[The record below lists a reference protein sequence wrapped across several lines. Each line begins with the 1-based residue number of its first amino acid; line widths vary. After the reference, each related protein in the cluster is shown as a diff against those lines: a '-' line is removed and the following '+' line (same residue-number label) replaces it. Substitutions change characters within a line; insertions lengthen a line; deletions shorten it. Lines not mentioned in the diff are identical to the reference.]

1 MPELLMIALYITGG
15 LVLLFFGADWLVQG
29 AVTLALHLGLSPL
42 IVGLTVVALGTSV
55 PEALVSVQA
64 ALGHQGGIALGNV
77 IGSNI
82 LNIALILGLSSLIL
96 PLKVDSHIVKADV
109 PLLTG
114 ATFMLVVLL
123 EDFHISR
130 MEGAF
135 LLLCIVFYVT
145 GNIMT
150 VKRTSP
156 EEDKIEGMEIP
167 EDSGKTLWRDVGFL
181 ILGIV
186 TLGFGANFLV
196 TGAVDLARILG
207 LSEALIGLT
216 IVSIGTGTPEL
227 ATALMAA
234 FRKIPDL
241 AIGNAV
247 GSNLFN
253 IMFVL
258 GIAGLVAPLNGKGI
272 SSVDLYVM
280 LGVTILLLG
289 LECSAEFRG
298 RIRPAVRGGGK
309 NRFIWVHRLRSGC
322 WRTDRERF
330 LEVRRCIVAT

>member
-55 PEALVSVQA
+55 PEALVQA
-64 ALGHQGGIALGNV
+64 AIGHQGGIALGNV

-196 TGAVDLARILG
+196 TGAVDLARIFG

-234 FRKIPDL
+234 FRKTPDL
-241 AIGNAV
+241 AIGNVV

-258 GIAGLVAPLNGKGI
+258 GIAGLVAPLDGKGI

-280 LGVTILLLG
+280 LGVTILLLPTVWT
-289 LECSAEFRG
+289 G
-298 RIRPAVRGGGK
+298 RILDRKEGFLFLAIYVGYLYHLWPA
-309 NRFIWVHRLRSGC
+309 
-322 WRTDRERF
+322 
-330 LEVRRCIVAT
+330 

>member
-1 MPELLMIALYITGG
+1 MPELLLITLYIIGG
-15 LVLLFFGADWLVQG
+15 LVLLYFGADWLVKG
-29 AVTLALHLGLSPL
+29 AMTLALNLGLSPL

-64 ALGHQGGIALGNV
+64 AIGHQGGIAIGNV
-77 IGSNI
+77 VGSNI
-82 LNIALILGLSSLIL
+82 LNIALILGLSALIT
-96 PLKVDSHIVKADV
+96 PLKVDSHLVKADV
-109 PLLTG
+109 PLLSG

-135 LLLCIVFYVT
+135 LLLCIVGYIV

-150 VKRTSP
+150 VKKTTP

-167 EDSGKTLWRDVGFL
+167 EDPGNNFWRDIALLIVG
-181 ILGIV
+181 II
-186 TLGFGANFLV
+186 TLGFGSNFLV
-196 TGAVDLARILG
+196 TGAVDLARLWG

-234 FRKIPDL
+234 YRKSADL

-258 GIAGLVAPLNGKGI
+258 GLAGLVAPLDAIGI
-272 SSVDLYVM
+272 NSSDLYVM
-280 LGVTILLLG
+280 LAVTILLLPTVWT
-289 LECSAEFRG
+289 G
-298 RIRPAVRGGGK
+298 RILDRKEGFLFLAIYFGYLYYLWPA
-309 NRFIWVHRLRSGC
+309 
-322 WRTDRERF
+322 
-330 LEVRRCIVAT
+330 

>member
-64 ALGHQGGIALGNV
+64 AIGHQGGIALGNV

-82 LNIALILGLSSLIL
+82 LNIALILGLSAFFN
-96 PLKVDSHIVKADV
+96 PLKVDSHLVKADV
-109 PLLTG
+109 PLLAG

-196 TGAVDLARILG
+196 TGAVDLARIFG

-234 FRKIPDL
+234 FRKSPDL
-241 AIGNAV
+241 AIGNVV

-258 GIAGLVAPLNGKGI
+258 GIAGLVAPLDGKGI

-280 LGVTILLLG
+280 LGVTILLLPTVWT
-289 LECSAEFRG
+289 G
-298 RIRPAVRGGGK
+298 RILDRKEGFLFLAIYVGYLYHLWPA
-309 NRFIWVHRLRSGC
+309 
-322 WRTDRERF
+322 
-330 LEVRRCIVAT
+330 

>member
-196 TGAVDLARILG
+196 TGAVDLARIFG

-234 FRKIPDL
+234 FRKTPDL
-241 AIGNAV
+241 AIGNVV

-258 GIAGLVAPLNGKGI
+258 GIAGLVAPLDGKGI

-280 LGVTILLLG
+280 LGVTILLLPTVWT
-289 LECSAEFRG
+289 G
-298 RIRPAVRGGGK
+298 RILDRKEGFLFLAIYVGYLYHLWPA
-309 NRFIWVHRLRSGC
+309 
-322 WRTDRERF
+322 
-330 LEVRRCIVAT
+330 

>member
-1 MPELLMIALYITGG
+1 MRLAERDVASLL
-15 LVLLFFGADWLVQG
+15 V
-29 AVTLALHLGLSPL
+29 H
-42 IVGLTVVALGTSV
+42 VALGTSV

-135 LLLCIVFYVT
+135 LLLCIVGYVV

-156 EEDKIEGMEIP
+156 DKDKIEGMEVP
-167 EDSGKTLWRDVGFL
+167 DDPGKTLWRDIGLLIVG
-181 ILGIV
+181 II

-196 TGAVDLARILG
+196 TGAVDLARIWG

-234 FRKIPDL
+234 YRKNSDL

-258 GIAGLVAPLNGKGI
+258 GLAGLVVPLDATGI
-272 SSVDLYVM
+272 NSSDLYVM
-280 LGVTILLLG
+280 LAVTLLL
-289 LECSAEFRG
+289 LPTVWTG
-298 RIRPAVRGGGK
+298 RV
-309 NRFIWVHRLRSGC
+309 L
-322 WRTDRERF
+322 DRKEGF
-330 LEVRRCIVAT
+330 LFLAIYVAYLYYLWPT

>member
-1 MPELLMIALYITGG
+1 MPELIMIAIYIIGG
-15 LVLLFFGADWLVQG
+15 LILLYFGANWLVQG
-29 AVTLALHLGLSPL
+29 AITLSLHLGLSPL
-42 IVGLTVVALGTSV
+42 IVGLTVVALGTSL

-64 ALGHQGGIALGNV
+64 AIGHQGGIAIGNV
-77 IGSNI
+77 VGSNI
-82 LNIALILGLSSLIL
+82 LNIALILGLSAFFN
-96 PLKVDSHIVKADV
+96 PLKVDSHLVKADI
-109 PLLTG
+109 PLLAG

-135 LLLCIVFYVT
+135 LLLCIVGYVA

-156 EEDKIEGMEIP
+156 EENKIEGVEVP
-167 EDSGKTLWRDVGFL
+167 EDHHKNLWRDISFL
-181 ILGIV
+181 FIGLIA
-186 TLGFGANFLV
+186 LAFGSNFLV
-196 TGAVDLARILG
+196 TGAVDLARIWG

-216 IVSIGTGTPEL
+216 IVSIGTGTPEM

-234 FRKIPDL
+234 YRKRSDL

-258 GIAGLVAPLNGKGI
+258 GIAALVAPLDGKGI
-272 SSVDLYVM
+272 SSIDLYVM
-280 LGVTILLLG
+280 LGVTFLLLPTVWT
-289 LECSAEFRG
+289 G
-298 RIRPAVRGGGK
+298 RILDRKEGFLFLAIYVGYLYHLWPA
-309 NRFIWVHRLRSGC
+309 
-322 WRTDRERF
+322 
-330 LEVRRCIVAT
+330 

>member
-1 MPELLMIALYITGG
+1 MPEMAMIALYIVGG
-15 LVLLFFGADWLVQG
+15 LVLLYFGADWLVQG
-29 AVTLALHLGLSPL
+29 AITMALHLGLSPL

-64 ALGHQGGIALGNV
+64 AIGHQGGIAVGNV
-77 IGSNI
+77 VGSNI
-82 LNIALILGLSSLIL
+82 LNIALILGLSALIS
-96 PLKVDSHIVKADV
+96 PLKVDSHLVKADV
-109 PLLTG
+109 PLLAG

-135 LLLCIVFYVT
+135 LLLCIVGYVV

-156 EEDKIEGMEIP
+156 DENKIEGMDVP
-167 EDSGKTLWRDVGFL
+167 DDPGKTLWRDIGLLIVG
-181 ILGIV
+181 II

-196 TGAVDLARILG
+196 TGAVDLARIWG

-234 FRKIPDL
+234 YRKNSDL

-258 GIAGLVAPLNGKGI
+258 GLAGLVAPLDATGI
-272 SSVDLYVM
+272 NSSDLYVM
-280 LGVTILLLG
+280 LAVTLLL
-289 LECSAEFRG
+289 LPTVWTG
-298 RIRPAVRGGGK
+298 RV
-309 NRFIWVHRLRSGC
+309 L
-322 WRTDRERF
+322 DRKEGF
-330 LEVRRCIVAT
+330 LFLAIYVAYLYYLWPT

>member
-15 LVLLFFGADWLVQG
+15 LVLLYFGADWLVQG

-64 ALGHQGGIALGNV
+64 AIGHQGGIALGNV

-96 PLKVDSHIVKADV
+96 PLKVHSHIVKADV

-196 TGAVDLARILG
+196 TGAVDLARIFG

-234 FRKIPDL
+234 FRKSPDL
-241 AIGNAV
+241 AIGNVV

-258 GIAGLVAPLNGKGI
+258 GIAGLVAPLDGKGI

-280 LGVTILLLG
+280 LGVTILLLPTVWT
-289 LECSAEFRG
+289 G
-298 RIRPAVRGGGK
+298 RILDRKEGFLFLAIYVGYLYHLWPA
-309 NRFIWVHRLRSGC
+309 
-322 WRTDRERF
+322 
-330 LEVRRCIVAT
+330 

>member
-1 MPELLMIALYITGG
+1 MPELLMIAIYIIGG
-15 LVLLFFGADWLVQG
+15 LILLYFGSNWLVQG
-29 AVTLALHLGLSPL
+29 AITLALHLGLSPL

-55 PEALVSVQA
+55 PEALVSVRA
-64 ALGHQGGIALGNV
+64 AIGHQGGIALGNV

-82 LNIALILGLSSLIL
+82 LNIALILGLSAFFN
-96 PLKVDSHIVKADV
+96 PLKVDSHLVKADV
-109 PLLTG
+109 PLLAG

-130 MEGAF
+130 MEGSF
-135 LLLCIVFYVT
+135 LLLCIVGYVA

-156 EEDKIEGMEIP
+156 EENKIKGLEVPQDHTKIM
-167 EDSGKTLWRDVGFL
+167 WRVISFL
-181 ILGIV
+181 LIGLIA
-186 TLGFGANFLV
+186 LAFGSNFLV

-216 IVSIGTGTPEL
+216 VVSIGTGTPEM

-234 FRKIPDL
+234 YRKRADL

-258 GIAGLVAPLNGKGI
+258 GIAALVVPLDGKGI
-272 SSVDLYVM
+272 SSIDLYVM
-280 LGVTILLLG
+280 LGVTILLLPTVWT
-289 LECSAEFRG
+289 G
-298 RIRPAVRGGGK
+298 RILDRKEGFLFLAIYVGYLYHLWPA
-309 NRFIWVHRLRSGC
+309 
-322 WRTDRERF
+322 
-330 LEVRRCIVAT
+330 

>member
-1 MPELLMIALYITGG
+1 MPELIMIAIYIIGG
-15 LVLLFFGADWLVQG
+15 LILLYFGANWLVQG
-29 AVTLALHLGLSPL
+29 AITLSLHLGLSPL
-42 IVGLTVVALGTSV
+42 IVGLTVVALGTSL

-64 ALGHQGGIALGNV
+64 AIGHQGGIAIGNV
-77 IGSNI
+77 VGSNI
-82 LNIALILGLSSLIL
+82 LNIALILGLSAFFN
-96 PLKVDSHIVKADV
+96 PLKVDSHLVKADI
-109 PLLTG
+109 PLLAG

-135 LLLCIVFYVT
+135 LLLCIVGYVA

-156 EEDKIEGMEIP
+156 EENKIEGVEVP
-167 EDSGKTLWRDVGFL
+167 EDHRKNLWRDISFL
-181 ILGIV
+181 FIGLIA
-186 TLGFGANFLV
+186 LAFGSNFLV
-196 TGAVDLARILG
+196 TGAVDLARIWG

-216 IVSIGTGTPEL
+216 IVSIGTGTPEM

-234 FRKIPDL
+234 YRKRSDL

-258 GIAGLVAPLNGKGI
+258 GIAALVAPLDGKGI
-272 SSVDLYVM
+272 SSIDLYVM
-280 LGVTILLLG
+280 LGVTILLLPTVWT
-289 LECSAEFRG
+289 G
-298 RIRPAVRGGGK
+298 RILDRKEGFLFLAIYVGYMYHLWPA
-309 NRFIWVHRLRSGC
+309 
-322 WRTDRERF
+322 
-330 LEVRRCIVAT
+330 

>member
-1 MPELLMIALYITGG
+1 MPELLMIAIYIIGG
-15 LVLLFFGADWLVQG
+15 LILLYFGANWLVQG
-29 AVTLALHLGLSPL
+29 AITLALHLGLSPL

-55 PEALVSVQA
+55 PEALVSVRA
-64 ALGHQGGIALGNV
+64 AIGHQGGIALGNV

-82 LNIALILGLSSLIL
+82 LNIALILGISAFFS
-96 PLKVDSHIVKADV
+96 PLKVDSHLVKADV
-109 PLLTG
+109 PLLAG

-130 MEGAF
+130 MEGSF
-135 LLLCIVFYVT
+135 LLLCIVGYVA

-156 EEDKIEGMEIP
+156 EENKIEGVEVP
-167 EDSGKTLWRDVGFL
+167 EDHSKNLWRDISFL
-181 ILGIV
+181 FIGLIA
-186 TLGFGANFLV
+186 LAFGSNFLV

-216 IVSIGTGTPEL
+216 VVSIGTGTPEM

-234 FRKIPDL
+234 YRKRADL

-258 GIAGLVAPLNGKGI
+258 GIAALVAPLDGKGI
-272 SSVDLYVM
+272 SSIDLYVM
-280 LGVTILLLG
+280 LGVTILLLPTVWT
-289 LECSAEFRG
+289 G
-298 RIRPAVRGGGK
+298 RILDRKEGFLFLAIYVGYLYHLWPA
-309 NRFIWVHRLRSGC
+309 
-322 WRTDRERF
+322 
-330 LEVRRCIVAT
+330 

>member
-1 MPELLMIALYITGG
+1 
-15 LVLLFFGADWLVQG
+15 
-29 AVTLALHLGLSPL
+29 L

-64 ALGHQGGIALGNV
+64 AIGHQGGIALGNV

-82 LNIALILGLSSLIL
+82 LNIALILGLSAFFN
-96 PLKVDSHIVKADV
+96 PLKVDSHLVKADV
-109 PLLTG
+109 PLLAG

-135 LLLCIVFYVT
+135 LLLCIVGYVA

-156 EEDKIEGMEIP
+156 EENKIEGVEVP
-167 EDSGKTLWRDVGFL
+167 EDHSNNFWRDISFL
-181 ILGIV
+181 FIGLIA
-186 TLGFGANFLV
+186 LAFGSNFLV
-196 TGAVDLARILG
+196 TGAVDLARIWG

-216 IVSIGTGTPEL
+216 IVSIGTGTPEM

-234 FRKIPDL
+234 YRKRSDL

-258 GIAGLVAPLNGKGI
+258 GIAALVAPLDGKGI
-272 SSVDLYVM
+272 SSIDLYVM
-280 LGVTILLLG
+280 LGVTILLLPTVWT
-289 LECSAEFRG
+289 G
-298 RIRPAVRGGGK
+298 RILDRKEGFLFLAIYVGYLYHLWPA
-309 NRFIWVHRLRSGC
+309 
-322 WRTDRERF
+322 
-330 LEVRRCIVAT
+330 

>member
-1 MPELLMIALYITGG
+1 MPELMIAIYIIGG
-15 LVLLFFGADWLVQG
+15 LILLYFGANWLVQG
-29 AVTLALHLGLSPL
+29 AITLALHLGLSPL

-64 ALGHQGGIALGNV
+64 AIGHQGGIALGNV

-82 LNIALILGLSSLIL
+82 LNIALILGLSAFFN
-96 PLKVDSHIVKADV
+96 PLKVDSHLVKADV
-109 PLLTG
+109 PLLAG

-130 MEGAF
+130 IEGAF
-135 LLLCIVFYVT
+135 LLLCIVGYVA

-150 VKRTSP
+150 VKRTPP
-156 EEDKIEGMEIP
+156 EENKIEGVEVP
-167 EDSGKTLWRDVGFL
+167 EDHSKNLWRDISFL
-181 ILGIV
+181 FIGLIA
-186 TLGFGANFLV
+186 LAFGSNFLV
-196 TGAVDLARILG
+196 TGAVDLARIWG

-216 IVSIGTGTPEL
+216 IVSIGTGTPEM

-234 FRKIPDL
+234 YRKRADL

-258 GIAGLVAPLNGKGI
+258 GIAALVAPLDGKGI
-272 SSVDLYVM
+272 SSIDLYVM
-280 LGVTILLLG
+280 LGVTILLLPTVWT
-289 LECSAEFRG
+289 G
-298 RIRPAVRGGGK
+298 RILDRKEGFLFLAIYVGYMYHLWPA
-309 NRFIWVHRLRSGC
+309 
-322 WRTDRERF
+322 
-330 LEVRRCIVAT
+330 

>member
-64 ALGHQGGIALGNV
+64 AIGHQGGIALGNV

-167 EDSGKTLWRDVGFL
+167 EDPGKTLWRDVGFL

-196 TGAVDLARILG
+196 TGAVDLARIFG

-227 ATALMAA
+227 ATALMAT
-234 FRKIPDL
+234 FRKTPDL
-241 AIGNAV
+241 AIGNVV

-258 GIAGLVAPLNGKGI
+258 GIAGLVAPLDGKGI

-280 LGVTILLLG
+280 LGVTILLLPTVWT
-289 LECSAEFRG
+289 G
-298 RIRPAVRGGGK
+298 RILDRKEGFLFLAIYVGYLYHLWPA
-309 NRFIWVHRLRSGC
+309 
-322 WRTDRERF
+322 
-330 LEVRRCIVAT
+330 

>member
-196 TGAVDLARILG
+196 TGAVDLARIFG

-234 FRKIPDL
+234 FRKSPDL
-241 AIGNAV
+241 AIGNVV

-258 GIAGLVAPLNGKGI
+258 GIAGLVAPLDGKGI
-272 SSVDLYVM
+272 SSIDLYVM
-280 LGVTILLLG
+280 LGVTILLLPTVWT
-289 LECSAEFRG
+289 G
-298 RIRPAVRGGGK
+298 RILDRKEGFLFLAIYVGYLYHLWPA
-309 NRFIWVHRLRSGC
+309 
-322 WRTDRERF
+322 
-330 LEVRRCIVAT
+330 

>member
-1 MPELLMIALYITGG
+1 MIIALYIIGG
-15 LVLLFFGADWLVQG
+15 LVLLYFGADWLVQG

-42 IVGLTVVALGTSV
+42 IVGLTVVALGTSI
-55 PEALVSVQA
+55 PETLVSVQA
-64 ALGHQGGIALGNV
+64 AIGHQGGIALGNV

-82 LNIALILGLSSLIL
+82 LNIALVLGLSALL
-96 PLKVDSHIVKADV
+96 HPLKVDSHLVKADV
-109 PLLTG
+109 PLLVG

-123 EDFHISR
+123 EDLHISR

-135 LLLCIVFYVT
+135 LLLCIMGYVV

-156 EEDKIEGMEIP
+156 KEDIIEGMEVP
-167 EDSGKTLWRDVGFL
+167 KDPNKTLKKDIGFL
-181 ILGIV
+181 CIGLV
-186 TLGFGANFLV
+186 SLAFGANFLV
-196 TGAVDLARILG
+196 SGAVGLARLWG

-234 FRKIPDL
+234 HRKTSDL

-258 GIAGLVAPLNGKGI
+258 GIAGLIVPMDAVGI
-272 SSVDLYVM
+272 RSSDLYVM
-280 LGVTILLLG
+280 LGVTILLLPTVWTG
-289 LECSAEFRG
+289 YVLDRKEGFVFLAIYVG
-298 RIRPAVRGGGK
+298 YLYYLWPA
-309 NRFIWVHRLRSGC
+309 
-322 WRTDRERF
+322 
-330 LEVRRCIVAT
+330 

>member
-1 MPELLMIALYITGG
+1 MPELLMIAIFIVGG
-15 LVLLFFGADWLVQG
+15 LVLLFFGADWLVKG
-29 AVTLALHLGLSPL
+29 AVTMALHLGLSPL
-42 IVGLTVVALGTSV
+42 IVGLTVVALGTSL

-64 ALGHQGGIALGNV
+64 SLDNQGGIALGNV

-82 LNIALILGLSSLIL
+82 LNIALILGLSALIQ
-96 PLKVDSHIVKADV
+96 PLKVDSHLVKADV
-109 PLLTG
+109 PLLVG
-114 ATFMLVVLL
+114 ASFLLMVLL

-130 MEGAF
+130 MEGA
-135 LLLCIVFYVT
+135 LLLLGIVFYVC

-167 EDSGKTLWRDVGFL
+167 EDPSKNLLRHIGLLVLGL
-181 ILGIV
+181 IALA
-186 TLGFGANFLV
+186 FGSSFLV
-196 TGAVDLARILG
+196 SGAVDLARLWG

-234 FRKIPDL
+234 YRKTADI

-253 IMFVL
+253 IMFVVGL
-258 GIAGLVAPLNGKGI
+258 AGLVAPMDATGI
-272 SSVDLYVM
+272 NSSDLYVM
-280 LGVTILLLG
+280 FGLTILLLPTVWTGMVLDRKEG
-289 LECSAEFRG
+289 LLF
-298 RIRPAVRGGGK
+298 
-309 NRFIWVHRLRSGC
+309 
-322 WRTDRERF
+322 
-330 LEVRRCIVAT
+330 VAIYVVYLYYLWPVK

>member
-1 MPELLMIALYITGG
+1 MPEMAMIALYIVGG
-15 LVLLFFGADWLVQG
+15 LVLLYFGADWLVQG
-29 AVTLALHLGLSPL
+29 AITLALHLGLSPL

-64 ALGHQGGIALGNV
+64 AIGNQGGLAIGNV
-77 IGSNI
+77 VGSNI
-82 LNIALILGLSSLIL
+82 LNIALILGLSALIS
-96 PLKVDSHIVKADV
+96 PLKVDSHLVKADV
-109 PLLTG
+109 PLLAG
-114 ATFMLVVLL
+114 ATFMLIVLL

-135 LLLCIVFYVT
+135 LLLCIVGYVV

-156 EEDKIEGMEIP
+156 DENKIEGMDVP
-167 EDSGKTLWRDVGFL
+167 DDPGKTLWRDIGLLIVG
-181 ILGIV
+181 II

-196 TGAVDLARILG
+196 TGAVDLARIWG

-234 FRKIPDL
+234 YRKNSDL

-258 GIAGLVAPLNGKGI
+258 GLAGLVAPLDATGI
-272 SSVDLYVM
+272 NSSDLYVM
-280 LGVTILLLG
+280 LAVTLLL
-289 LECSAEFRG
+289 LPTVWTG
-298 RIRPAVRGGGK
+298 RV
-309 NRFIWVHRLRSGC
+309 L
-322 WRTDRERF
+322 DRKEGF
-330 LEVRRCIVAT
+330 LFLAIYVAYLYYLWPT

>member
-1 MPELLMIALYITGG
+1 MPELLTIAVYIIGG
-15 LVLLFFGADWLVQG
+15 LILLYFGANWLVQG
-29 AVTLALHLGLSPL
+29 AITLALHLGLSPL

-64 ALGHQGGIALGNV
+64 AIGHQGGIALGNV

-82 LNIALILGLSSLIL
+82 LNIALILGLSAFFN
-96 PLKVDSHIVKADV
+96 PLKVDSHLVKADV
-109 PLLTG
+109 PLLAG

-135 LLLCIVFYVT
+135 LLLCIVGYVA

-156 EEDKIEGMEIP
+156 EENKIEGVEVP
-167 EDSGKTLWRDVGFL
+167 EDHSKNLWRDISFL
-181 ILGIV
+181 FIGLIA
-186 TLGFGANFLV
+186 LAFGSNFLV

-216 IVSIGTGTPEL
+216 IVSIGTGTPEM

-234 FRKIPDL
+234 YRKRSDL

-258 GIAGLVAPLNGKGI
+258 GIAALVAPLDGKGI
-272 SSVDLYVM
+272 SSIDLYVM
-280 LGVTILLLG
+280 LGVTILLLPTVWT
-289 LECSAEFRG
+289 G
-298 RIRPAVRGGGK
+298 RILDRKEGFLFLAIYVGYLYHLWPA
-309 NRFIWVHRLRSGC
+309 
-322 WRTDRERF
+322 
-330 LEVRRCIVAT
+330 

>member
-1 MPELLMIALYITGG
+1 MIITLYIIGG
-15 LVLLFFGADWLVQG
+15 LVLLYFGADWLVQG

-64 ALGHQGGIALGNV
+64 AIGHQGGIALGNV

-82 LNIALILGLSSLIL
+82 LNIALVLGLSALL
-96 PLKVDSHIVKADV
+96 HPLKVDSHLVKADV
-109 PLLTG
+109 PLLVG

-123 EDFHISR
+123 EDLHISR

-135 LLLCIVFYVT
+135 LLLCIMGYVV

-156 EEDKIEGMEIP
+156 AEDVIEGMEVP
-167 EDSGKTLWRDVGFL
+167 KDPDKTLKKDIGFL
-181 ILGIV
+181 CIGLV
-186 TLGFGANFLV
+186 SLAFGANFLV
-196 TGAVDLARILG
+196 SGAVDLARLWG

-234 FRKIPDL
+234 HRKTSDL

-258 GIAGLVAPLNGKGI
+258 GIAGLIVPMDAVGI
-272 SSVDLYVM
+272 RSSDLYVM
-280 LGVTILLLG
+280 LGVTILLLPTVWTG
-289 LECSAEFRG
+289 YVLDRKEGFVFLAIYVG
-298 RIRPAVRGGGK
+298 YLYYLWPA
-309 NRFIWVHRLRSGC
+309 
-322 WRTDRERF
+322 
-330 LEVRRCIVAT
+330 

>member
-1 MPELLMIALYITGG
+1 MPELLMIAILIVGG
-15 LVLLFFGADWLVQG
+15 LVLLFFGADWLVKG
-29 AVTLALHLGLSPL
+29 AVTMALHLGLSPL
-42 IVGLTVVALGTSV
+42 IVGLTVVALGTSL

-64 ALGHQGGIALGNV
+64 SLDNQGGIALGNV

-82 LNIALILGLSSLIL
+82 LNIALILGLSALIQ
-96 PLKVDSHIVKADV
+96 PLKVDSHLVKADV
-109 PLLTG
+109 PLLVG
-114 ATFMLVVLL
+114 ASFLLMVLL

-130 MEGAF
+130 MEGA
-135 LLLCIVFYVT
+135 LLLLGIVFYVF

-167 EDSGKTLWRDVGFL
+167 EDQSKNLLLHIGLLVLGL
-181 ILGIV
+181 IALA
-186 TLGFGANFLV
+186 FGSNFLV
-196 TGAVDLARILG
+196 SGAVDLARIWG

-234 FRKIPDL
+234 YRKTADI

-253 IMFVL
+253 IMFVVGL
-258 GIAGLVAPLNGKGI
+258 AGLVAPMDATGI
-272 SSVDLYVM
+272 NSSDLYVM
-280 LGVTILLLG
+280 FGLTILLLPTVWTG
-289 LECSAEFRG
+289 L
-298 RIRPAVRGGGK
+298 V
-309 NRFIWVHRLRSGC
+309 L
-322 WRTDRERF
+322 DRKEGF
-330 LEVRRCIVAT
+330 LFVAIYVAYLYYLWPVK

>member
-1 MPELLMIALYITGG
+1 MPELLLITLYITGG
-15 LVLLFFGADWLVQG
+15 LVLLYFGADWLVQG
-29 AVTLALHLGLSPL
+29 AITLALHLGLSPL
-42 IVGLTVVALGTSV
+42 IVGLTVVALGTSI

-64 ALGHQGGIALGNV
+64 AIGHQGGIAIGNV
-77 IGSNI
+77 VGSNI
-82 LNIALILGLSSLIL
+82 LNIAMILGLSALIS

-109 PLLTG
+109 PLLAG

-135 LLLCIVFYVT
+135 LLLCIVGYVV

-150 VKRTSP
+150 VKKTSP
-156 EEDKIEGMEIP
+156 EDNKIDGLEVQ
-167 EDSGKTLWRDVGFL
+167 EDSGKTFWRDIALLIVG
-181 ILGIV
+181 II

-196 TGAVDLARILG
+196 TGAVDLARIWG

-234 FRKIPDL
+234 YRKSADL

-258 GIAGLVAPLNGKGI
+258 GIAGLVAPLDATGI
-272 SSVDLYVM
+272 NPSDLYVM
-280 LGVTILLLG
+280 LAVTLLL
-289 LECSAEFRG
+289 LPTVWTG
-298 RIRPAVRGGGK
+298 RVLDRKEGFMFLAIYVGYIYHLWPA
-309 NRFIWVHRLRSGC
+309 
-322 WRTDRERF
+322 
-330 LEVRRCIVAT
+330 

>member
-15 LVLLFFGADWLVQG
+15 LVLLYFGADWLVQG

-64 ALGHQGGIALGNV
+64 AIGHQGGIALGNV

-96 PLKVDSHIVKADV
+96 PLKVHSHIVKADV

-135 LLLCIVFYVT
+135 LLLCIVGYVA

-150 VKRTSP
+150 VKRDSP
-156 EEDKIEGMEIP
+156 EENKIEGMEVP
-167 EDSGKTLWRDVGFL
+167 ENPGKTLWRDVGFL
-181 ILGIV
+181 VLGII

-196 TGAVDLARILG
+196 SGAVDLARIFG

-247 GSNLFN
+247 GSNIFN

-258 GIAGLVAPLNGKGI
+258 GIAGLVAPLDGKGI

-280 LGVTILLLG
+280 LGVTILLLPTVWT
-289 LECSAEFRG
+289 G
-298 RIRPAVRGGGK
+298 RILDRMEGFLFLAIYVGYLYHLWPA
-309 NRFIWVHRLRSGC
+309 
-322 WRTDRERF
+322 
-330 LEVRRCIVAT
+330 

>member
-1 MPELLMIALYITGG
+1 MTELLMIALYITGG
-15 LVLLFFGADWLVQG
+15 LVLLYFGADWLVQG

-64 ALGHQGGIALGNV
+64 AIGHQGGIALGNV

-82 LNIALILGLSSLIL
+82 LNIALILGLSSLIH

-135 LLLCIVFYVT
+135 LLLCIVGYVA

-150 VKRTSP
+150 VKRDSP
-156 EEDKIEGMEIP
+156 DENKIEGMEVP
-167 EDSGKTLWRDVGFL
+167 ENPGKTLWRDVGFL
-181 ILGIV
+181 VLGII

-196 TGAVDLARILG
+196 SGAVDLARIFG

-227 ATALMAA
+227 ATALMATL
-234 FRKIPDL
+234 RKTPDL

-247 GSNLFN
+247 GSNIFN

-258 GIAGLVAPLNGKGI
+258 GIAGLVAPLDGNGI

-280 LGVTILLLG
+280 LGVTILLLPTVWT
-289 LECSAEFRG
+289 G
-298 RIRPAVRGGGK
+298 RILDRKEGFLFLAIYVGYLYHLWPA
-309 NRFIWVHRLRSGC
+309 
-322 WRTDRERF
+322 
-330 LEVRRCIVAT
+330 

>member
-15 LVLLFFGADWLVQG
+15 LVLLYFGADWLVQG

-82 LNIALILGLSSLIL
+82 LNIALILGLSAFFN
-96 PLKVDSHIVKADV
+96 PLKVDSHLVKADV
-109 PLLTG
+109 PLLAG

-135 LLLCIVFYVT
+135 LLLCIVGYVA

-150 VKRTSP
+150 VKRTPP
-156 EEDKIEGMEIP
+156 EENKIEGVEVP
-167 EDSGKTLWRDVGFL
+167 EDHSKNLWRDISFL
-181 ILGIV
+181 FIGLIA
-186 TLGFGANFLV
+186 LAFGSNFLV
-196 TGAVDLARILG
+196 TGAVDLARIWG

-216 IVSIGTGTPEL
+216 IVSIGTGTPEM

-234 FRKIPDL
+234 YRKRADL

-258 GIAGLVAPLNGKGI
+258 GIAALVAPLDGKGI
-272 SSVDLYVM
+272 SSIDLYVM
-280 LGVTILLLG
+280 LGVTILLLPTVWT
-289 LECSAEFRG
+289 G
-298 RIRPAVRGGGK
+298 RILDRKEGFLFLAIYVGYMYHLWPA
-309 NRFIWVHRLRSGC
+309 
-322 WRTDRERF
+322 
-330 LEVRRCIVAT
+330 

>member
-1 MPELLMIALYITGG
+1 
-15 LVLLFFGADWLVQG
+15 
-29 AVTLALHLGLSPL
+29 
-42 IVGLTVVALGTSV
+42 VVALGTSI

-64 ALGHQGGIALGNV
+64 AIGHQGGIAIGNV
-77 IGSNI
+77 VGSNI
-82 LNIALILGLSSLIL
+82 LNIAMILGLSALIS

-109 PLLTG
+109 PLLAG

-135 LLLCIVFYVT
+135 LLLCIVGYVV

-150 VKRTSP
+150 VKKTSP
-156 EEDKIEGMEIP
+156 EDNKIDGLEVQK
-167 EDSGKTLWRDVGFL
+167 DSGKTFWRDIALLIVG
-181 ILGIV
+181 II

-196 TGAVDLARILG
+196 TGAVDLARIWG

-234 FRKIPDL
+234 YRKSADL

-258 GIAGLVAPLNGKGI
+258 GIAGLVAPLDATGI
-272 SSVDLYVM
+272 NPSDLYVM
-280 LGVTILLLG
+280 LAVTLLL
-289 LECSAEFRG
+289 LPTVWTG
-298 RIRPAVRGGGK
+298 RVLDRKEGFMFLAIYVGYIYHLWPA
-309 NRFIWVHRLRSGC
+309 
-322 WRTDRERF
+322 
-330 LEVRRCIVAT
+330 

>member
-1 MPELLMIALYITGG
+1 MPELLMIAILIVGG
-15 LVLLFFGADWLVQG
+15 LVLLFFGADWLVKG
-29 AVTLALHLGLSPL
+29 AVTMALHLGLSPL
-42 IVGLTVVALGTSV
+42 IVGLTVVALGTSL
-55 PEALVSVQA
+55 PEALVSVKA
-64 ALGHQGGIALGNV
+64 SLDNQGGIALGNV

-82 LNIALILGLSSLIL
+82 LNIALILGLSALIQ

-109 PLLTG
+109 PLLVG
-114 ATFMLVVLL
+114 ASFLLMVLL

-130 MEGAF
+130 MEGA
-135 LLLCIVFYVT
+135 LLLLGIVFYVC

-167 EDSGKTLWRDVGFL
+167 EDPSKNLLRDIGFL
-181 ILGIV
+181 ILGLIA
-186 TLGFGANFLV
+186 LAFGSSFLV
-196 TGAVDLARILG
+196 SGAIDLARIWG

-234 FRKIPDL
+234 YRKTADI

-253 IMFVL
+253 IMFVVGL
-258 GIAGLVAPLNGKGI
+258 AGLVAPMDATGI
-272 SSVDLYVM
+272 KSSDLYVM
-280 LGVTILLLG
+280 FGLTILLLPTVWTG
-289 LECSAEFRG
+289 MVLDRKEGFLFL
-298 RIRPAVRGGGK
+298 AVY
-309 NRFIWVHRLRSGC
+309 
-322 WRTDRERF
+322 
-330 LEVRRCIVAT
+330 VAYLYYLWPVK

>member
-1 MPELLMIALYITGG
+1 MPELLMIAILIVSG
-15 LVLLFFGADWLVQG
+15 LVLLFFGADWLVKG
-29 AVTLALHLGLSPL
+29 AVTMALHLGLSPL
-42 IVGLTVVALGTSV
+42 IVGLTVVALGTSL
-55 PEALVSVQA
+55 PEALVSVKA
-64 ALGHQGGIALGNV
+64 SLDNQGGIALGNV

-82 LNIALILGLSSLIL
+82 LNIALILGLSALIQ

-109 PLLTG
+109 PLLVG
-114 ATFMLVVLL
+114 ASFLLMVLL

-130 MEGAF
+130 MEGA
-135 LLLCIVFYVT
+135 LLLLGIVFYVC

-167 EDSGKTLWRDVGFL
+167 EDPSKNLFRDIGFL
-181 ILGIV
+181 ILGLIA
-186 TLGFGANFLV
+186 LAFGSSFLV
-196 TGAVDLARILG
+196 SGAVDLARIWG

-234 FRKIPDL
+234 YRKTADI

-253 IMFVL
+253 IMFVVGL
-258 GIAGLVAPLNGKGI
+258 AGLVAPMDATGI
-272 SSVDLYVM
+272 KSSDLYVM
-280 LGVTILLLG
+280 FGLTILLLPTVWTG
-289 LECSAEFRG
+289 MVLDRKEGFLFL
-298 RIRPAVRGGGK
+298 AVY
-309 NRFIWVHRLRSGC
+309 
-322 WRTDRERF
+322 
-330 LEVRRCIVAT
+330 VAYLYYLWPVK